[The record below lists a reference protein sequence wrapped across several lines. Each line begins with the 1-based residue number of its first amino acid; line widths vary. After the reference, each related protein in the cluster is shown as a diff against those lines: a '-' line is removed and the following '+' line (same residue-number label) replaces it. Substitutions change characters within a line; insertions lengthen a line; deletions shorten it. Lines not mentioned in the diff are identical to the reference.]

1 MDGNTAAAHVA
12 YAFTEVAA
20 IFPITP
26 SSVMAELVDDW
37 SANGRENIFG
47 QEVSVL
53 EMQSEGGA
61 AGAVHGSIVTGALT
75 TTFTASQGLL
85 LMIPNMYKIAGEMLP
100 GVIHVSARTLAT
112 HALSIFGDHSDV
124 YSCRSTGYAML
135 CANNPQE
142 VMDLAAVA
150 HLSTIKGSVPFLHFF
165 DGFRTSHEM
174 QKVAAWD
181 YEDLKSMLD
190 VEALE
195 KFRARANLPA
205 HPVLRGSAQN
215 PDIFFQNREA
225 LNGTYDALPD
235 IVEGYM
241 NAVNAKLGTD
251 YAPFNYYGP
260 SDAEFVIVAMGSVC
274 NTAEEVVDAINASF
288 ETALAAGKL
297 AIQNAGDNPDA
308 VLPADSIDVMRS
320 ILMPLQA
327 SQSSQNSLTQ
337 EQIDKLVHQLQ
348 ILMKSVQL
356 TGAEI
361 NSALDTAASI
371 VKGKVG
377 LVKVR
382 LYRPFDGNRFVAAL
396 PQTVKKIAVLDRTK
410 EPGAIGEPL
419 YLDVIT
425 ALSECNVFG
434 IQVFGGRYGL
444 GSKDTQPEHIAAVY
458 DNLFKVRPQN
468 KFSVGINDDVTHR
481 SLPIDTSFTVNT
493 KAFAAKFWGIGS
505 DGTVGANK
513 NSIKI
518 IGDNTDLNAQAYF
531 QYDSKKSGG
540 VTISHLRFGEDEIK
554 SSYYVTKANFVACHA
569 PSYIERYD
577 IVQDTVPGGT
587 FLLNCPW
594 ETDEIASHLPAAA
607 KRYLAKNNIK
617 MYTVDAVHL
626 AQDIGM
632 GGRTNTILQAAFFKI
647 SGILP
652 LDVATKAMKD
662 AVVHSYGTKGEKVVN
677 MNMAA
682 IDAGL
687 DKVKEFAIPA
697 DWIDATDEQ
706 SRDKW
711 LDMSDKKLLNYV
723 NNIMTPANDMRGD
736 SLPVSTFLDT
746 KDGALPQGTA
756 AFERRYVAVEVPA
769 WKPENCIQCN
779 QCSYVCPHAS
789 IRSYALNAAEAEY
802 VPTNKQMN
810 GKGCEEY
817 KFAITVSPADC
828 LGCGS
833 CANIC
838 PAKEKALVMEPIET
852 QMDKQ
857 KEFDAAKH
865 IVTEK
870 ELPFA
875 VTTVKGSQF
884 RQPLFEFSGACA
896 GCGETPYAK
905 LITQLF
911 GERMHI
917 ANATGCSSIW
927 GGSAPSTPYTVNK
940 EGRGPAWSN
949 SLFEDNAEFGLGMLT
964 ASKQRRA
971 KLVKLVEAFIEKQKD
986 HEYKSPAI
994 PALEKWLEVK
1004 DEAEASKLA
1013 SAELVRVLTDATT
1026 FDPEERDGFKAHAP
1040 EFFEKV
1046 WNTTL
1051 DRCECETCVEA
1062 REILDMSDLFVKPSF
1077 WAFGGDGWAYD
1088 IGYGGLDHVIA
1099 SGENINVFVFD
1110 TEVYSNTGGQASKA
1124 TPTGAVAQFAANGKA
1139 QKKKDLAAIAMQY
1152 GYVYVAQIAM
1162 GADYNQ
1168 TIKAIAEAEAYD
1180 GPSLI
1185 IAYAPCINHGSRN
1198 GMGKSMTTAKTAV
1211 EAGYWHLFRYDP
1223 LSGEFTLDSKE
1234 PTKPYSDYILSEVRY
1249 SSLKLTFPDRAE
1261 RLFAIAESNAKAKYE
1276 QLKNK

>member
-1 MDGNTAAAHVA
+1 
-12 YAFTEVAA
+12 
-20 IFPITP
+20 
-26 SSVMAELVDDW
+26 
-37 SANGRENIFG
+37 
-47 QEVSVL
+47 
-53 EMQSEGGA
+53 
-61 AGAVHGSIVTGALT
+61 
-75 TTFTASQGLL
+75 
-85 LMIPNMYKIAGEMLP
+85 
-100 GVIHVSARTLAT
+100 
-112 HALSIFGDHSDV
+112 
-124 YSCRSTGYAML
+124 
-135 CANNPQE
+135 
-142 VMDLAAVA
+142 
-150 HLSTIKGSVPFLHFF
+150 
-165 DGFRTSHEM
+165 
-174 QKVAAWD
+174 
-181 YEDLKSMLD
+181 MLD
-190 VEALE
+190 TEALAN
-195 KFRARANLPA
+195 FRARANMPA

-225 LNGTYDALPD
+225 LNSTYDALPD
-235 IVEGYM
+235 IVAGYM
-241 NAVNAKLGTD
+241 DEVNAKLGTD

-260 SDAEFVIVAMGSVC
+260 SDAEYVIVAMGSVC
-274 NTAEEVVDAINASF
+274 NTAEEVVDAINAGLENSPGSNMQ
-288 ETALAAGKL
+288 TDDSYNVALDL
-297 AIQNAGDNPDA
+297 TQDDI
-308 VLPADSIDVMRS
+308 DSILTQLNQSKSSNPMLSQQEIDTLVS
-320 ILMPLQA
+320 QLQA
-327 SQSSQNSLTQ
+327 LMKVVNLSGGEINSEFDAQSPGRNLSQQ
-337 EQIDKLVHQLQ
+337 EIDTLVAQLQ
-348 ILMKSVQL
+348 TLMESAYLNGVEIQAVSVPSSGPSLSQQEIDVLVDQLHALMKSAKQ
-356 TGAEI
+356 
-361 NSALDTAASI
+361 SANTSA
-371 VKGKVG
+371 VVRGKVG

-396 PQTVKKIAVLDRTK
+396 PKTVKKIAVLDRAK
-410 EPGAIGEPL
+410 EPGALGEPL
-419 YLDVIT
+419 YLDVFT
-425 ALSECNVFG
+425 ALAERNITG
-434 IQVFGGRYGL
+434 IQTVGGRYGL

-458 DNLFKVRPQN
+458 DNLFSEKMKN
-468 KFSVGINDDVTHR
+468 KFSVGINDDVTNR
-481 SLPIDTSFTVNT
+481 SLPVDTSFTVNT

-518 IGDNTDLNAQAYF
+518 IGDNTELNAQAYF

-577 IVQDTVPGGT
+577 IVQDIVPGGT

-617 MYTVDAVHL
+617 VYTVDAVHL

-652 LDVATKAMKD
+652 IDVATKAMKD
-662 AVVHSYGTKGEKVVN
+662 AVIHSYGTKGEKVVN

-697 DWIDATDEQ
+697 DWINATDELNREQ
-706 SRDKW
+706 L
-711 LDMSDKKLLNYV
+711 LDSSNKKLLNYV
-723 NNIMTPANDMRGD
+723 NKIMVPANDMRGD

-756 AFERRYVAVEVPA
+756 AFERRYVAVDVPA
-769 WKPENCIQCN
+769 WKPENCLQCN

-789 IRSYALNAAEAEY
+789 IRSYALDESEAEY

-810 GKGCEEY
+810 GKGCEQY

-857 KEFDAAKH
+857 KEFDYAKAN
-865 IVTEK
+865 VTEK

-875 VTTVKGSQF
+875 ITSVKGSQF
-884 RQPLFEFSGACA
+884 KQPLFEFSGACA

-905 LITQLF
+905 LITQLY
-911 GERMHI
+911 GDRMHI

-971 KLVKLVEAFIEKQKD
+971 KLVTLVEAFIEKQKD

-994 PALEKWLEVK
+994 PALEKWLKVK
-1004 DEAEASKLA
+1004 DDAEASKIA
-1013 SAELVRVLTDATT
+1013 SAELVSVLTDATT
-1026 FDPEERDGFKAHAP
+1026 FDPDERDGFKAHAP
-1040 EFFEKV
+1040 EFFAKV
-1046 WNTTL
+1046 WNVEL

-1062 REILDMSDLFVKPSF
+1062 REILAMSDLFVKPSF

-1124 TPTGAVAQFAANGKA
+1124 TPTGAVAQFAASGKT

-1180 GPSLI
+1180 GPSLV

-1198 GMGKSMTTAKTAV
+1198 GMGKSMTTAKSAV

-1223 LSGEFTLDSKE
+1223 DSGEFTLDSKE
-1234 PTKPYSDYILSEVRY
+1234 PSKPYSDYILSEVRY

-1261 RLFAIAESNAKAKYE
+1261 KLFAIAESNAKTKYE